1 MNKLICVALVA
12 FYIGSFVEK
21 IGRIPEPIT
30 EPIQWWAVLMV
41 SIAFVVP
48 VAFAYLAGCDE
59 ADRGAK

>member
-30 EPIQWWAVLMV
+30 EPIRWWAVLMI
-41 SIAFVVP
+41 SISLIVP
-48 VAFAYLAGCDE
+48 VGLAYLAGRDDE
-59 ADRGAK
+59 KS